1 MYTQQPAAKLG
12 QKWKF
17 AQKRKFGPS
26 IRSIPLSFL
35 SDTVTAFLSHAE
47 VEKFWK
53 ENTKKLLSPLYSL
66 LPRYVTLRNGE
77 AKLYTPWGERGK
89 KKSPPKQPKFKTF
102 KSLKGKA
109 CKTNVT
115 WFYFRVDIFPLFVQT
130 PKLGVIK
137 KNIGNRQPFMSG
149 TMQNLPSSKIFK
161 ETFKKASDLISSK
174 EEGNG
179 KLQPLPFLEFRV
191 VETPL
196 VPNIGHRDIRFAC
209 EMAN

>member
-35 SDTVTAFLSHAE
+35 YDTVTAFLSHAE
-47 VEKFWK
+47 VRKILK
-53 ENTKKLLSPLYSL
+53 RKHQKLLSPLYSL

-77 AKLYTPWGERGK
+77 AKLYTPRGEK
-89 KKSPPKQPKFKTF
+89 KKTPPKQPKFKTF

-115 WFYFRVDIFPLFVQT
+115 WFYFRVDIFPSSCKP
-130 PKLGVIK
+130 PKLGEIK
-137 KNIGNRQPFMSG
+137 KNISETGSLLCLGPCKISPLQKSLKKHLRKQVTSFRQRKG
-149 TMQNLPSSKIFK
+149 GR
-161 ETFKKASDLISSK
+161 E
-174 EEGNG
+174 